1 MFVEDVLELFD
12 FDLVFG
18 DLELRD
24 RLEMHSAIDFQ
35 ACSVS
40 DEFESIDFGLGVDV
54 LDTLVGVDGPEELI
68 FGNLETFSMLL
79 AKFLS
84 AASKATLA
92 RWSWSSEAVDWIVAK
107 GD

>member
-1 MFVEDVLELFD
+1 MFVEDVLELLD

-68 FGNLETFSMLL
+68 FGNLETFS
-79 AKFLS
+79 S
-84 AASKATLA
+84 QI
-92 RWSWSSEAVDWIVAK
+92 DIDVACEVPFGGIQ
-107 GD
+107 GDFGALELEL